1 MFKNIREFFRII
13 IKSRLL
19 IAGTVMTLLFSILIV
34 RMFDLQIV
42 NGETYQDNYTL
53 KIVKERTL
61 NSTRGRI
68 LDRNGEV
75 LAYNELAYSITIED
89 NGSYDS
95 TKEKHRM
102 LNEELAKIIEALE
115 KNGDS
120 IVNNF
125 KITLDNAGNY
135 SFTVSGTALK
145 RFLADA
151 FGETSYS
158 NLKYDKTL
166 GFNQAEATAEQVM
179 QYLKTS
185 RFYISSDYDEEM
197 AYKIA
202 VIRYA
207 MSENSF
213 QKYISTTIATD
224 VSEESV
230 AYVSENAASLQG
242 VEVIDD
248 TVRKYDN
255 AEYFASILGYTGKIS
270 TEEYESLSEE
280 NDNYTLND
288 VVGKAGI
295 EQVMDATLQG
305 TKGYETLYVDHLGK
319 AIEVIDRQEPTA
331 GNDVYLSI
339 DKNLQIAAYDLLEQ
353 EIAGIVY
360 SNIESAGSEMRI
372 PITDVY
378 FALINNN
385 VIDIDHFTA
394 SDASDN
400 ETSVYQIFAGRQ
412 QNVFASVQS
421 ELSGAAPTAFG
432 SLSTEMQDYFT
443 YIINQLKENGVL
455 LEKSIDKTDS
465 VYQAWQ
471 NGTISAQEYLSHA
484 IAQNWIDIT
493 QFTLDEKYADS
504 TEIFDSLCNYIMDD
518 IATEKGF
525 SKIIYE
531 YLISSGSINGKQLC
545 LILFDQGALSYD
557 AEDIQALQSGSV
569 SSVAFLKEKIKNL
582 EITPAQLALDPCSG
596 SCVITDTKTGELLA
610 LVSYPG
616 YDNNR
621 LANTVDADYFASLN
635 TDLSK
640 PLYNYATQERTAPG
654 STFKMVSSVAG
665 LASGVITPSTQI
677 MDKGTYENIS
687 NHPRCWALNHG
698 YTHGLIN
705 VSEALRDSCNY
716 FFYDVGYRLST
727 NNFTSNYDDA
737 TGIAKITEYAS
748 ELGLDETTGVEIEEN
763 APKIATEFPVMAAI
777 GQSNN
782 NYATVQLGRYVTAI
796 ANEGTV
802 YQYTLLDK
810 VCDPDGNVLENY
822 TPEVRNTVDS
832 LDASGWNAIHS
843 GMRMVVENLSTFDD
857 FPIAVA
863 GKTGT
868 AQQNPK
874 RPNHALF
881 VGYAPYDDPQISIA
895 TRIAFG
901 YTSHN
906 AAEYAKNVFA
916 YYFNV
921 EDSEELLNGQA
932 ANVGDSSNS
941 FND

>member
-1 MFKNIREFFRII
+1 MFENIKEFFRMIF
-13 IKSRLL
+13 KSRLL
-19 IAGTVMTLLFSILIV
+19 VAASVMVLLFAVLLV
-34 RMFDLQIV
+34 RMFDLQIL
-42 NGETYQDNYTL
+42 NGAEYQDNYTL

-61 NSTRGRI
+61 NSTRGNI

-95 TKEKHRM
+95 NKEKNRK
-102 LNEELAKIIEALE
+102 LNAEIAEIIAALE
-115 KNGDS
+115 KNGDP

-125 KITLDNAGNY
+125 KISMDEKGSYAFN
-135 SFTVSGTALK
+135 VSGSSLK
-145 RFLADA
+145 RFLADV
-151 FGETSYS
+151 FGQISYS
-158 NLKYDKTL
+158 DLKYDKKL
-166 GFNQAEATAEQVM
+166 GFNQAEATADQVM
-179 QYLKTS
+179 GYLKNT
-185 RFYISSDYDEEM
+185 RFGVSEEYDERM
-197 AYKIA
+197 AYQI
-202 VIRYA
+202 VVVRYA
-207 MSENSF
+207 MSENSY

-230 AYVSENAASLQG
+230 AYISENSSKLQG

-248 TVRKYDN
+248 TIRKYND
-255 AEYFASILGYTGKIS
+255 AEYFASIIGYTGKIS
-270 TEEYESLSEE
+270 TEEYETLSKD

-295 EQVMDATLQG
+295 EQVMDASLQG
-305 TKGYETLYVDHLGK
+305 TKGHEKLYVDYLGK
-319 AIEVIDRQEPTA
+319 AVQVIEREEPSA

-360 SNIESAGSEMRI
+360 SNIESSGSEMNI

-385 VIDIDHFTA
+385 VIDINHF
-394 SDASDN
+394 SDEDATEN
-400 ETSVYQIFAGRQ
+400 ERAVMQIFEDRQ
-412 QNVFASVQS
+412 STVFSYITD
-421 ELSGAAPTAFG
+421 ELLGTAPTAFG
-432 SLSTEMQDYFT
+432 SLNEENQDYFT
-443 YIINQLKENGVL
+443 YIIHQLKEKKIL
-455 LEKSIDKTDS
+455 LQKAIDKSDE
-465 VYQAWQ
+465 VYAGWQ
-471 NGTISAQEYLSHA
+471 NGSVSAQEYLNHA
-484 IAQNWIDIT
+484 IAKNWIDIT
-493 QFTLDEKYADS
+493 QFTIDEKYSDS
-504 TEIFDSLCNYIMDD
+504 TEIYDALCDYIMDD
-518 IATEKGF
+518 ITTDTGF

-531 YLISSGSINGKQLC
+531 YMTRNGTISGKQLC
-545 LILFDQGALSYD
+545 LILYDQGVLAYD
-557 AEDIQALQSGSV
+557 AEEQSALQSNAV
-569 SSVAFLKEKIKNL
+569 SPVSFLKEKIKNL

-596 SCVITDTKTGELLA
+596 SCVITDIKTGELLA

-621 LANTVDADYFASLN
+621 LANTVDAEYFAGLN

-665 LASGVITPSTQI
+665 FASGVITPTTQI
-677 MDKGTYENIS
+677 MDKGVYENIS
-687 NHPRCWALNHG
+687 NHPRCWSLNHG

-716 FFYDVGYRLST
+716 FFYEVGYRLST
-727 NNFTSNYDDA
+727 NNYITNYDDA
-737 TGIAKITEYAS
+737 TGISKINEYAS
-748 ELGLDETTGVEIEEN
+748 ILGLDETTGVEIEEN
-763 APKIATEFPVMAAI
+763 DPQIADQYPVMAAI

-782 NYATVQLGRYVTAI
+782 NFATIQLGRYVTAI

-802 YQYTLLDK
+802 YEYTLLK
-810 VCDPDGNVLENY
+810 EVCDSDGNTIESFE
-822 TPEVRNTVDS
+822 PKVRNTVDI
-832 LDASGWNAIHS
+832 LDSSQWNAIHS
-843 GMRMVVENLSTFDD
+843 GMRMVTENLSAFKN
-857 FPIAVA
+857 FPVEVA

-868 AQQNPK
+868 AQQSPN

-881 VGYAPYDDPQISIA
+881 VGYAPYNNPEISIA

-906 AAEYAKNVFA
+906 AAEYAKNVFS
-916 YYFNV
+916 YYFGV
-921 EDSEELLNGQA
+921 EDAEDLISGQA
-932 ANVGDSSNS
+932 EDVGESSNS